1 MNKVILIG
9 RLTKDPDLRY
19 TQSGMAVCQF
29 TLAVN
34 KNLSKDKKE
43 EMEAQNKPTA
53 DFPRI
58 VVWGKM
64 GENASRYLKKGSQ
77 CAVEGQFRRVLM
89 KIIMAIGFT
98 LQILLLN
105 RSNFLPEQRR
115 TIRIIILIRIL
126 AKIIKIVLRAI
137 TEQITKIS
145 LMMILKMCKMIIE
158 SRFNELLNTII
169 YVKSN

>member
-1 MNKVILIG
+1 MNKAILIG
-9 RLTKDPDLRY
+9 RLTKDPELRY

-58 VVWGKM
+58 IVWGKM

-77 CAVEGQFRRVLM
+77 CAIDGSIQTGSYQDDNGNRVFTTDIVAQRVEFLSRLTQDG
-89 KIIMAIGFT
+89 T
-98 LQILLLN
+98 N
-105 RSNFLPEQRR
+105 YDSNTNTSQSYQNQSRGNYGANNDDFFDDDFQEVQDEG
-115 TIRIIILIRIL
+115 RIP
-126 AKIIKIVLRAI
+126 
-137 TEQITKIS
+137 
-145 LMMILKMCKMIIE
+145 
-158 SRFNELLNTII
+158 F
-169 YVKSN
+169 

>member
-58 VVWGKM
+58 VVWGKQA
-64 GENASRYLKKGSQ
+64 ESLCQYLGKGSR
-77 CAVEGQFRRVLM
+77 CAIEGSIQTGSYQDSNGNRVFTTDIAAKHVEFLSDSSSNSIEYNSNTNTRQGRQ
-89 KIIMAIGFT
+89 
-98 LQILLLN
+98 N
-105 RSNFLPEQRR
+105 RSQAEIGADNDNDDFFEDDFQG
-115 TIRIIILIRIL
+115 IEDDG
-126 AKIIKIVLRAI
+126 KIP
-137 TEQITKIS
+137 
-145 LMMILKMCKMIIE
+145 
-158 SRFNELLNTII
+158 F
-169 YVKSN
+169 